1 MFALNNRL
9 VEDIKITPKV
19 DALRAKTVHE
29 TSDLIGKTQQTLK
42 EVLDG
47 TTVKNFSKA
56 YTKPP
61 ETGKKIDVKL

>member
-19 DALRAKTVHE
+19 DALRAKAVHE

-42 EVLDG
+42 EVLDK

-56 YTKPP
+56 YAKPP
-61 ETGKKIDVKL
+61 EAGKKIDVKL